1 MGLDRQKFSSTKN
14 AKITILVENKAD
26 LIVQSSD
33 RVEYFTEEPLLAE
46 HGFSALVELNG
57 SGEYILWDA
66 GVSRIALIN
75 NLKLMKIDP
84 GMIKMIAISHG
95 HLDHY
100 AAMKDLLELM
110 DPLPAAREWSPS
122 VSSSQVDAWQDL
134 HRVPVIL
141 HPAALRERWSVRDDG
156 TMVGPFTPPP
166 WREWESSGARMILS
180 EDPYQLAAG
189 CWTTGY
195 VPRKSFE
202 GAGRSKKRLYRDG
215 SGFNPDHL
223 EDDQAILI
231 NLQEKGLVVLSGCA
245 HSGIVNTIEY
255 ARMISGVDRVHAVIG
270 GFHLA
275 TAGDDEIS
283 RTVEYLREISPEL
296 IVPCHCTGLRAISLV
311 ASKMSDVF
319 VEGVVGAC
327 FTF

>member
-1 MGLDRQKFSSTKN
+1 MLKSSSTKIT
-14 AKITILVENKAD
+14 KITILVENKAD

-33 RVEYFTEEPLLAE
+33 RVKYFTDEPLLAE

-75 NLKLMKIDP
+75 NLKLMKFDP
-84 GMIKMIAISHG
+84 GTIKMIAISHG

-110 DPLPAAREWSPS
+110 DPIPDAREWSPS

-141 HPAALRERWSVRDDG
+141 HPAALRERWSVMDNE
-156 TMVGPFTPPP
+156 TMVGPYPPPP
-166 WREWESSGARMILS
+166 WKEWESSGARMILS
-180 EDPYQLAAG
+180 EGPYQLAEG

-202 GAGRSKKRLYRDG
+202 EAGRSKKRLYRNA
-215 SGFNPDHL
+215 SGFNPDQL

-231 NLQEKGLVVLSGCA
+231 NLEEKGLVVLSGCA
-245 HSGIVNTIEY
+245 HSGIVNTIEH

-275 TAGDDEIS
+275 TAGDDEIFQ
-283 RTVEYLREISPEL
+283 TVEYLREIGPEL
-296 IVPCHCTGLRAISLV
+296 IVPCHCTGLRAISHI
-311 ASKMSDVF
+311 ASEMSDAF

-327 FTF
+327 FTFQNN